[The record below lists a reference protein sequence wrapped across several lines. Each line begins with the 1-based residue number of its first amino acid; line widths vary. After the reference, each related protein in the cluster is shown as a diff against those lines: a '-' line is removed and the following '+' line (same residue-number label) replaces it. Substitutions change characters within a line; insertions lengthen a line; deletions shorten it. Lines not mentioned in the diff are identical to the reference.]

1 MCGFKPARVRSPH
14 GSHSSGAYCVQAFT
28 GRKVGCYNGI
38 FKHTHICNN
47 KKKLHTLIRPITQ
60 QSSLIIN
67 DAASRVSEQVRPN
80 PLALRLE

>member
-1 MCGFKPARVRSPH
+1 MAHTPLVLIASRLSPEEKWD
-14 GSHSSGAYCVQAFT
+14 VIMAFSNT
-28 GRKVGCYNGI
+28 PTSAIK
-38 FKHTHICNN
+38 